1 MLSGRQALQRSLTRN
16 NPEVANRCSLHLG
29 STEKLPALTVPRPG
43 QVFSPETGP
52 GASTFRLGV
61 PQGQQVSDACA
72 KTLRVELIRQGKVRD
87 VYTDGDDLILVASD
101 RVSVYDVVLPTPI
114 PDKGAILTQL
124 SLWWFSQVADLVPN
138 HVLSEDVPPEWK
150 GRAIRCR
157 RLDMVAVECIARGY
171 LTGLGLASYRATGAI
186 SGVKLPPGL
195 VEADQ
200 LPEPIFTPTT
210 KAEVGHDEFITMD
223 DVREAVGEETA
234 NELGRLTMAIYSQG
248 AEIARERGVIIAD
261 TKFEFGK
268 DASGKLILADEVL
281 TPDSSRFW
289 KLADYEPG
297 RPQWSY
303 DKQYLRDWS
312 SSLGNWD
319 RTYPG
324 PAVPPEVVAETRAR
338 YVEIFDRL
346 TGEKWSS

>member
-1 MLSGRQALQRSLTRN
+1 
-16 NPEVANRCSLHLG
+16 
-29 STEKLPALTVPRPG
+29 
-43 QVFSPETGP
+43 
-52 GASTFRLGV
+52 
-61 PQGQQVSDACA
+61 
-72 KTLRVELIRQGKVRD
+72 VELIRQGKVRD

-186 SGVKLPPGL
+186 AGLKLPPGL

-297 RPQWSY
+297 RRQWSY

-324 PAVPPEVVAETRAR
+324 PAVPPQVVAETRAR

>member
-1 MLSGRQALQRSLTRN
+1 MAG
-16 NPEVANRCSLHLG
+16 
-29 STEKLPALTVPRPG
+29 
-43 QVFSPETGP
+43 
-52 GASTFRLGV
+52 
-61 PQGQQVSDACA
+61 CA
-72 KTLRVELIRQGKVRD
+72 RTLRVELIRQGKVRD
-87 VYTDGDDLILVASD
+87 VYADGEDLILVASD

-124 SLWWFSQVADLVPN
+124 SLWWFGQVADLAPN
-138 HVLSEDVPPEWK
+138 HVIGEDVPPEWK

-171 LTGLGLASYRATGAI
+171 LTGLGLESYRATGSV
-186 SGVKLPPGL
+186 SGVQLPAGL
-195 VEADQ
+195 VEADR

-210 KAEVGHDEFITMD
+210 KAEAGHDEFITMD
-223 DVREAVGEETA
+223 DVREVVGETTA
-234 NELGRLTMAIYSQG
+234 NELGRLTLAMYSRG
-248 AEIARERGVIIAD
+248 AEIALQRGVIIAD
-261 TKFEFGK
+261 TKFEFGR
-268 DASGKLILADEVL
+268 DASGTLILADEVL

-289 KLADYEPG
+289 KVSEYEPG

-312 SSLGNWD
+312 SSLGDWD

-324 PAVPPEVVAETRAR
+324 PPVPPDVVAETRAR
-338 YVEIFDRL
+338 YVEIFEQL